1 MAETFGSLCDKLT
14 IIKLKQFHSLD
25 EKKLN
30 SLRTQEE
37 QLKLEMDCFLDDA
50 ISGIIPNENLSFSSS
65 QLRSYPLREANSAP
79 DTFDNSQSV
88 PNGKTIV
95 EIVK

>member
-1 MAETFGSLCDKLT
+1 MSGAHEPDKNAFFGA
-14 IIKLKQFHSLD
+14 
-25 EKKLN
+25 N
-30 SLRTQEE
+30 SRGRAFLPLQNGAGGGIWPRASSPEE
-37 QLKLEMDCFLDDA
+37 GFFSAGK
-50 ISGIIPNENLSFSSS
+50 NLSLSSS